1 MFNHILLASDGSEYA
16 IRACEKALIL
26 AENNPNAKITM
37 LYVVDGATSKA
48 DATHYWSAS
57 ELDKSRKE
65 KLTISERKIKQ
76 AHIAYEIKI
85 LHGDPGPTIVKFANE
100 HDVDICVIGSRG
112 LNSLQEMVLGSV
124 SHKVAK
130 RANCP
135 VMIVK

>member
-26 AENNPNAKITM
+26 ASNNPEAKVTV
-37 LYVVDGATSKA
+37 LYVVDAATSK
-48 DATHYWSAS
+48 SEAS
-57 ELDKSRKE
+57 YHWNAVDLDKSRRE
-65 KLTISERKIKQ
+65 KLAISERKLKQ
-76 AHIAYEIKI
+76 ANIPYEIVI
-85 LHGDPGPTIVKFANE
+85 LHGDPGPTIVNYANE
-100 HDVDICVIGSRG
+100 HNVDICVIGSRG
-112 LNSLQEMVLGSV
+112 LNTLQEMVLGSV